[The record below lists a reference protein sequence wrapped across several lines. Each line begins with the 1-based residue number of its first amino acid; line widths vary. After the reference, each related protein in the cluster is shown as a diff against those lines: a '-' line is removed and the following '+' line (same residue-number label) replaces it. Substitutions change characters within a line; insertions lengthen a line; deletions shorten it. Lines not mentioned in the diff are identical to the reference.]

1 MEGQVRQALRAN
13 PSQPDGQGHC
23 EAAEGAR
30 ENRRVVAV
38 GSQEKLMLWHTEP
51 TSFDGHTMYVSGDWR
66 IRHTSK
72 GFGISDCSLY
82 RDGEFVAQV
91 VNENALSRL
100 QELAAGVEAC
110 EKDARD
116 AVCLT

>member
-1 MEGQVRQALRAN
+1 VRHPAWKVKYAKR
-13 PSQPDGQGHC
+13 C
-23 EAAEGAR
+23 AR
-30 ENRRVVAV
+30 IRRSLTDKAIARR
-38 GSQEKLMLWHTEP
+38 L
-51 TSFDGHTMYVSGDWR
+51 YVSGDWR